1 MAESLEQMPKS
12 ETLRLRER
20 HIGQACKL
28 FYKSNPL
35 KIVRAE
41 GQYMF
46 DERGNR
52 YLDCINNVAHVGHC
66 HPSVVRAGQEQMAL
80 VCTNNRFLHDDLVIC
95 AQQLASLLPEPL
107 SVCFLVNSGSEAND
121 LALRLA
127 QTHTGNKDII
137 CLDHAY
143 HGHLTSMIDISP
155 YKFNKPNGPGKKD
168 WVHVAPCPD
177 VYRGK
182 YRETDCPGEDLGVTY
197 ANDVRDICQ
206 TLKTQGKGVCAYIAE
221 SLMSVGGQIL
231 PPQNYF
237 RNVYRHVREHGGVCI
252 ADEVQVGFGRVG
264 SHMWAFQMYGE
275 DVVPDIVTVGKPMGN
290 GHPVAAVI
298 TTPAIAESFKNTG
311 IEYFNT
317 YGGNPVSCAI
327 AIEVMNVLE
336 RENLQQNA
344 LLVGN
349 YLLSEVRKLAQRWPI
364 IGDVRG
370 AGLFVGIELV
380 RDRITRTPATE
391 EARYVVASMRDKKVL
406 ISSDGPDDNILKLK
420 PPMVFTIENVNHLV
434 YLLDAVLQEVDI
446 EFQQKYEPVT
456 IIKATISQMDVDTD
470 SGNRTAGKPLLV
482 RAN

>member
-1 MAESLEQMPKS
+1 
-12 ETLRLRER
+12 
-20 HIGQACKL
+20 
-28 FYKSNPL
+28 
-35 KIVRAE
+35 
-41 GQYMF
+41 MF

-80 VCTNNRFLHDDLVIC
+80 VSTNNRFLHDDLVIC
-95 AQQLASLLPEPL
+95 AHRLASLLPEPL

-182 YRETDCPGEDLGVTY
+182 YRETDYPGEDLGELY
-197 ANDVRDICQ
+197 ANDVRGICQ
-206 TLKTQGKGVCAYIAE
+206 NLKTQGKGVCAYIAE

-298 TTPAIAESFKNTG
+298 TTPAIAASFKNTG

-327 AIEVMNVLE
+327 ANEVMNVIE
-336 RENLQQNA
+336 RENLQKNA
-344 LLVGN
+344 LIVGN
-349 YLLSEVRKLAQRWPI
+349 YLISELRKLAHRWQI

-380 RDRITRTPATE
+380 QDRITRTPATE

-420 PPMVFTIENVNHLV
+420 PPMVFNIENANHLI
-434 YLLDAVLQEVDI
+434 YLLDEVLQEVDI

-456 IIKATISQMDVDTD
+456 IIKATISQMDVDAD